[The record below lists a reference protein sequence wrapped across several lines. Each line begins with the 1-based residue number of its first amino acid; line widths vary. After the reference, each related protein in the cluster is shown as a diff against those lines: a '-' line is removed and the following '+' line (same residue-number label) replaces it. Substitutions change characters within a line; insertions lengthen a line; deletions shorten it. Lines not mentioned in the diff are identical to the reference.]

1 MPVAFISQSSF
12 RPVRRTLAL
21 AGAVSLGFHILLIAA
36 WSLGWMPAPAKDSVL
51 ARLLPTPSG
60 RFEIKPQPTD
70 RPVTAPLRHEV
81 PMTFVEVD
89 PALAPKEPP
98 KETKYY
104 STDDSVAAQPVP
116 AKPEDKPKIE
126 GTQKNVV
133 RTTDNVKPGPKPL
146 EPSPPKETKLVEKV
160 EKVEA
165 KPKPKPADTIGDLA
179 LAKPEKIKQP
189 DKVKQPDK
197 TGDGAEPEKIAR
209 PPEHVR
215 PRTLAMARQ
224 QNPMLAGRALEQD
237 GGVERPGRVALDVK
251 ASPFG
256 DYDRAF
262 INAVQDRWYQLL
274 EKNKFMMDRRG
285 KVVVDFRLTQDGRIT
300 HVQSSDNNV
309 GELLGLLCQKA
320 IMDPSPFQR
329 WPAEMR
335 RMVGAAHREV
345 RFTFYYD

>member
-1 MPVAFISQSSF
+1 MPVAFTSQF
-12 RPVRRTLAL
+12 NFIQARRPLAL
-21 AGAVSLGFHILLIAA
+21 AGAISLGVHIMVIAA
-36 WSLGWMPAPAKDSVL
+36 WSLGMLPAPAKDSL
-51 ARLLPTPSG
+51 MARLLPTPSG
-60 RFEIKPQPTD
+60 RFEIKPRLQDKVVPPT
-70 RPVTAPLRHEV
+70 LRHEV

-89 PALAPKEPP
+89 PALVPKEPP
-98 KETKYY
+98 KDTKYY

-116 AKPEDKPKIE
+116 AKPADKPKIE

-133 RTTDNVKPGPKPL
+133 RTTDNPKPGPKPL
-146 EPSPPKETKLVEKV
+146 EPAPPKETKPVEKV
-160 EKVEA
+160 EKAEA
-165 KPKPKPADTIGDLA
+165 KPKPKTADTIGDLA
-179 LAKPEKIKQP
+179 MAKPEKIKQP
-189 DKVKQPDK
+189 DRIKPPEK
-197 TGDGAEPEKIAR
+197 TGDGSEPEKIAA
-209 PPEHVR
+209 PPAHVR
-215 PRTLAMARQ
+215 PRTLAAARQ

-251 ASPFG
+251 GSPFG

-285 KVVVDFRLTQDGRIT
+285 RVVVDFRLAHDGRIT
-300 HVQSSDNNV
+300 NVKSSDNNV

-329 WPAEMR
+329 WPIEMR
-335 RMVGAAHREV
+335 RMVGAEYREV